1 MAMIDYGALV
11 FHNGK
16 LLNENQFFMEMQD
29 SVGWNDEGNQD
40 CLNGNYFAYVGD
52 AEATVAFYKYYCEFS
67 YEFNNCRTD
76 YFAWWKKECKNC
88 CVANVD
94 YRGMKI
100 KFRKITDGASV
111 TDAEIHYKDKIY
123 HVIFGYGIDC
133 NLKVWNEIKCRYVGV
148 TNAKKIDNLILR
160 YLDKS
165 EHWKIKRKYK
175 YINRC
180 IG

>member
-1 MAMIDYGALV
+1 MSMIDYGALV

-16 LLNENQFFMEMQD
+16 LLNENQFFMEMKD
-29 SVGWNDEGNQD
+29 AVGWTDNGAND
-40 CLNGNYFAYVGD
+40 CLNDNYFAYVGD
-52 AEATVAFYKYYCEFS
+52 CESTAAFYKYHCVFS
-67 YEFNNCRTD
+67 DCLDCARVK
-76 YFAWWKKECKNC
+76 YFDWWQEGHKYHR
-88 CVANVD
+88 VTNVN
-94 YRGMKI
+94 YKGMKI
-100 KFRKITDGASV
+100 KFRRITKGV
-111 TDAEIHYKDKIY
+111 TDAEIHYKDEIY
-123 HVIFGYGIDC
+123 HVIYGYGIDC